1 MMRKTALL
9 VLGFFALVSC
19 NDAHKIVSSGK
30 ESAANEPP
38 TFALYQNYPNPF
50 YGQTS
55 IPFDL
60 NSAMRVRLKVMTEDW
75 QEAATLLDARRS
87 AGTYR
92 IIFQAKDLPAGNY
105 YYTMEAQGTIL
116 TREMKI
122 LK

>member
-1 MMRKTALL
+1 MMRKTVLL
-9 VLGFFALVSC
+9 VLGFFALASC
-19 NDAHKIVSSGK
+19 NDTHKIVSSGK
-30 ESAANEPP
+30 ESAPNEPLA
-38 TFALYQNYPNPF
+38 FGLEQNYPNPF

-55 IPFDL
+55 ILFSL

-75 QEAATLLDARRS
+75 QEAATLLDARQP
-87 AGTYR
+87 AGQYR
-92 IIFQAKDLPAGNY
+92 IVFQAKDLPAGNY